1 MLWDSFLKATV
12 PAKLQPEQLERGLG
26 LKEATA
32 LNMIDMVGIGPFVV
46 IPLVI
51 KAMGGPQCLLA
62 WVAGALLALF
72 DGFVWAELGAAMP
85 QAGGSYVFLREA
97 YGPGRWGR
105 LMSFLFVWQTL
116 IQAPLVMA
124 SGAIG
129 FAQYFSYL
137 VPLGRYAQKAVSG
150 ALIVVLVFLL
160 YRRITTIGRISLL
173 LWVGVVGTI
182 LWLIWGGA
190 THFDAQLAFSYPA
203 GAWDLSWVFFAGLGA
218 ATVNTIYTYWGYY
231 NVCHLGAEIR
241 EPERN
246 IPRGIFLSILGIAV
260 LYLAMQTSI
269 LGVLSWQQA
278 QDSPFIVSAF
288 FERIYGLH
296 AATLAT
302 VLILWVAFASLF
314 SVILGY
320 SRVPYAAAVDG
331 NFFSVFGRVHP
342 TKRFPHIS
350 LLTLGAAGFVFSLL
364 FRLSDVIRAIL
375 AMRLLVQF
383 IGQAIG
389 VMILHRRWP
398 SGRLP
403 FKMWLY
409 PWPAVVAIFGWAAL
423 FVATGRR
430 FVLGGLFVILLGAA
444 VYLFQARYRREWPFG
459 EAQGKPFRE
468 ATR

>member
-1 MLWDSFLKATV
+1 MSANS
-12 PAKLQPEQLERGLG
+12 QPQKLERGLG

-46 IPLVI
+46 VPLVI
-51 KAMGGPQCLLA
+51 KEMGGPQCMLA
-62 WVAGALLALF
+62 WLAGALLAAL

-129 FAQYFSYL
+129 FAQYASYL
-137 VPLGRYAQKAVSG
+137 FPLGQYAQKGVSG

-160 YRRITTIGRISLL
+160 YRRITTVGKISLL
-173 LWVGVVGTI
+173 LWAGVLGTMV
-182 LWLIWGGA
+182 WLIWGGV
-190 THFDAQLAFSYPA
+190 THFDARLAFDYPA
-203 GAWDLSWVFFAGLGA
+203 GAWDFSWVFFVGLGG

-241 EPERN
+241 SPERN
-246 IPRGIFLSILGIAV
+246 IPRGIFLSIAGIAA

-269 LGVLSWQQA
+269 LGVLPWREA
-278 QDSPFIVSAF
+278 QESPFIVSAF
-288 FERIYGLH
+288 VEKLYGSGS
-296 AATLAT
+296 ASVAT
-302 VLILWVAFASLF
+302 VLILWIAFASLF

-331 NFFSVFGRVHP
+331 NFFSAFGRVHP
-342 TKRFPHIS
+342 TKHFPHVS
-350 LLTLGAAGFVFSLL
+350 LLTLGAAGLVFSLL
-364 FRLSDVIRAIL
+364 FRLSDVIKAIL

-383 IGQAIG
+383 IGQAVG
-389 VMILHRRWP
+389 VMALRRRWP
-398 SGRLP
+398 PERLP

-409 PWPAVVAIFGWAAL
+409 PLPAVVTIFGWGAL
-423 FVATGRR
+423 FLATGRK
-430 FVLGGLFVILLGAA
+430 FVLGGLLVIFLGAA
-444 VYLFQARYRREWPFG
+444 VFFLQARYRRQWPFAG
-459 EAQGKPFRE
+459 AASGAAQ
-468 ATR
+468 